1 MVSGEGEKGEGGWV
15 SFFCLFV
22 VVLVFFFSFFFF
34 LFDFLDID
42 QI

>member
-1 MVSGEGEKGEGGWV
+1 MVSGEGERGEGGWV

-22 VVLVFFFSFFFF
+22 VLLLVFFF
-34 LFDFLDID
+34 LFHFFLDID